1 MGLFKR
7 WRAKKAAKKQLKAE
21 ALRKEQPVEEKFVV
35 QQEKVE
41 VKPVE
46 KKVVEDKTQEPKP
59 IEKKPVETKPVEN
72 KVEEK
77 AIDTPNKPVDTKDSF
92 KYHVSQNK
100 DKTSAY
106 FKQWRVRKSGSQKT
120 IKYFDTQKE
129 AIDYAEDLAEK
140 AGTTIVIHKL
150 DGSIRKQNY

>member
-21 ALRKEQPVEEKFVV
+21 ALRKEQPVE
-35 QQEKVE
+35 
-41 VKPVE
+41 
-46 KKVVEDKTQEPKP
+46 
-59 IEKKPVETKPVEN
+59 N
-72 KVEEK
+72 KVAEK
-77 AIDTPNKPVDTKDSF
+77 AIGTPNKPVDTKDSF

-140 AGTTIVIHKL
+140 AGTRIVIHKL